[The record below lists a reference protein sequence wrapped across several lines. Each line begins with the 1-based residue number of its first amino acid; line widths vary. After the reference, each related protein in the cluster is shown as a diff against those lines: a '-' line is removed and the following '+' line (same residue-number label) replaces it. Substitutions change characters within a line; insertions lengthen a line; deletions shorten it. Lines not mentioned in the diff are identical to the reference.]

1 MNLYSSAIDNNELA
15 PFLAALLPFI
25 FLYHLGVSYYIPPI
39 VALKLLLLSFVK
51 DETHEVAALVD
62 PHQEMHR
69 IRMY

>member
-1 MNLYSSAIDNNELA
+1 M
-15 PFLAALLPFI
+15 PFI

-62 PHQEMHR
+62 PHQEMYS
-69 IRMY
+69 IGMYQLEQTTKLSLQLVVWNSLS